1 MALTMENFIF
11 RIKEMSDRERQ
22 KVTADELVRIILQI
36 PDGTILLNR
45 DEKVASLEETVAKL
59 ATTIELVRKQS
70 VENTAEI
77 RTVKDS
83 TISLTNRTTT
93 NEEAIENI
101 LNDDNIESL
110 EKELFK
116 VKSDINNIEQYLRIN
131 NIEVVGLP
139 LVDDPN
145 DRERDAK
152 NEKLLVDT
160 LNTLDG
166 LDRQL
171 TVEDIDISHP
181 VPSNRRDNKTVFI
194 ARLISR
200 KRKNEIISAKKSQ
213 ANHNFKFRNR
223 DIFINEHLSPE
234 NRTLFAQASERKR
247 LLNYK
252 FLWTK
257 NGVTH
262 LRKEENSAIITIKCE
277 KDLENL
283 RREQSTSIH
292 RTHYVDVGAFVEVFS
307 QLRL

>member
-11 RIKEMSDRERQ
+11 RIKEMSDRERK

-83 TISLTNRTTT
+83 TINLTHHTTT
-93 NEEAIENI
+93 NEEAIENLI
-101 LNDDNIESL
+101 NDDNIESL

-152 NEKLLVDT
+152 NEKLLVDA

-200 KRKNEIISAKKSQ
+200 KRKNEII
-213 ANHNFKFRNR
+213 
-223 DIFINEHLSPE
+223 
-234 NRTLFAQASERKR
+234 
-247 LLNYK
+247 
-252 FLWTK
+252 
-257 NGVTH
+257 
-262 LRKEENSAIITIKCE
+262 
-277 KDLENL
+277 
-283 RREQSTSIH
+283 
-292 RTHYVDVGAFVEVFS
+292 
-307 QLRL
+307 